1 MENLIYIPI
10 VAGMLCAAFLAYWT
24 TRPIVARMRR
34 TSDRFNLAPWFSVLG
49 AIALALPAMVLAMVI
64 GGAIAGALGDI
75 GLSPEL
81 QRTTMPFFLFLTIAI
96 VAGGGLAVGTLAGA
110 FVSRML
116 SSALWRAAKP

>member
-10 VAGMLCAAFLAYWT
+10 IAGMLCGAFLAYWT

-34 TSDRFNLAPWFSVLG
+34 ASDRFNLAPWFSVFG
-49 AIALALPAMVLAMVI
+49 AVVLALPAMVLAMVI
-64 GGAIAGALGDI
+64 GGAIAGALGDA
-75 GLSPEL
+75 GLSAEL

-96 VAGGGLAVGTLAGA
+96 VAGGGLAVGVLAGA